1 MTIFS
6 IQCSGRVDG
15 DGEHSIRLIDVC
27 PVHDGGL
34 LIVSHISALSHIY
47 TLYMHISSTQSH
59 CDPDVGTNS
68 VNAADLIYGVCQ

>member
-1 MTIFS
+1 M
-6 IQCSGRVDG
+6 QRRVDG

-34 LIVSHISALSHIY
+34 LIVSPHLRTVTHLQHAA
-47 TLYMHISSTQSH
+47 TLYMHISSTQPH

>member
-15 DGEHSIRLIDVC
+15 DEEHSIRLIDVC
-27 PVHDGGL
+27 PVHDGGP
-34 LIVSHISALSHIY
+34 LIVSPLSHIY
-47 TLYMHISSTQSH
+47 TLYMHISSTQPH

-68 VNAADLIYGVCQ
+68 VNAID